1 MRRFDSFSK
10 TVFNF
15 NFDSMTTMWL
25 LEIFLNNPVE
35 LLQETFPADVMR
47 TKSNQL
53 LQSHENF
60 RAAAKY
66 LYYSKHRCFIP
77 LLPPSQGFCRFDMT
91 LTLASA
97 WRKKGM
103 FAWLF
108 RKRKEPLRPIVDYC
122 KGCCMLL
129 LLLSHSP
136 IDRTNEALP
145 WSLTVRI
152 ASIEHTTSTLA
163 ALKHTGNSYQFFT
176 DTIKQYK
183 QNKMTSLR
191 KQHVA
196 FLRVQGIKTCSMP
209 WHNANKIILSFMISS
224 YW

>member
-1 MRRFDSFSK
+1 MSCGQSQINCYNPMK
-10 TVFNF
+10 TFVQQ
-15 NFDSMTTMWL
+15 SICTTL
-25 LEIFLNNPVE
+25 SIVVLSPK
-35 LLQETFPADVMR
+35 T
-47 TKSNQL
+47 
-53 LQSHENF
+53 
-60 RAAAKY
+60 
-66 LYYSKHRCFIP
+66 
-77 LLPPSQGFCRFDMT
+77 PSQGFCRFDMT

-163 ALKHTGNSYQFFT
+163 ALKHTGNSYNFSPYNQAIRT
-176 DTIKQYK
+176 K
-183 QNKMTSLR
+183 QNGVFEETASFEEFKASKL
-191 KQHVA
+191 
-196 FLRVQGIKTCSMP
+196 VQCYGTIVTK
-209 WHNANKIILSFMISS
+209 
-224 YW
+224 

>member
-1 MRRFDSFSK
+1 MSCGQSQINCYNPMK
-10 TVFNF
+10 TFVQQ
-15 NFDSMTTMWL
+15 SSICTTL
-25 LEIFLNNPVE
+25 SIVVLSPK
-35 LLQETFPADVMR
+35 T
-47 TKSNQL
+47 
-53 LQSHENF
+53 
-60 RAAAKY
+60 
-66 LYYSKHRCFIP
+66 
-77 LLPPSQGFCRFDMT
+77 PSQGFCRFDMT

-163 ALKHTGNSYQFFT
+163 ALKHTGNYYVQFFT
-176 DTIKQYK
+176 NTIKQYV
-183 QNKMTSLR
+183 QNKMAFLR
-191 KQHVA
+191 KQHLLKSSRHQNL
-196 FLRVQGIKTCSMP
+196 F
-209 WHNANKIILSFMISS
+209 NAMAQL
-224 YW
+224 

>member
-1 MRRFDSFSK
+1 MSCGQSQINCYNPMK
-10 TVFNF
+10 TFVQQ
-15 NFDSMTTMWL
+15 SICTTL
-25 LEIFLNNPVE
+25 SIVVLSPK
-35 LLQETFPADVMR
+35 T
-47 TKSNQL
+47 
-53 LQSHENF
+53 
-60 RAAAKY
+60 
-66 LYYSKHRCFIP
+66 
-77 LLPPSQGFCRFDMT
+77 PSQGFCRFDMT

-163 ALKHTGNSYQFFT
+163 ALKHTGNYYNFSPIQSSNT
-176 DTIKQYK
+176 YK
-183 QNKMTSLR
+183 TKWGFWGNSI
-191 KQHVA
+191 
-196 FLRVQGIKTCSMP
+196 FWRVQGIKTCSML
-209 WHNANKIILSFMISS
+209 WHNCNKIIRSFMIRSC
-224 YW
+224 W